1 MSLAARSGGTGRR
14 AASTRGADS
23 HPDGHLLE
31 IAMPWCATKTVR
43 KTATASSVTSRI
55 VTITQNHA
63 DYHPVHMTIAS
74 DVLGL
79 VGQTPLVRLS
89 RIAKGVRPTV
99 VAKLEHLNPGGS
111 IKDRIGLL
119 MVEDAER
126 RGLLRKGGTIVEP
139 TSGNTGV
146 GLAMAAAI
154 KGYRLICTMA
164 DKQSQEKRDLLR
176 AYGAEVV
183 ICPSAVP
190 PEHPE
195 SYYKVADRLTRDIPG
210 AFQPNQYYNAMNPE
224 AHYRTTGPEVWQQT
238 EGRIT
243 HLVAGVGTGGT
254 VTGVGRFL
262 KEQNKAVVIVGADP
276 DGSIYTGDIHPY
288 KTEGIGED
296 FYPGTFDPAMVDR
309 WVRVSDRDAFLTA
322 RRLTR
327 EEGILVGGSSGTA
340 MFAALEIA
348 KELDDRALVVV
359 LFADSGRS
367 YLSKIYNDEWMR
379 QNGFLGFVVPATV
392 GDVVKD
398 RAGTPELI
406 TVSKDQSV
414 RSAIDTMQRYG
425 ISQIP
430 VTSDG
435 AAGTV
440 TDIVGSVQEKT
451 MLDRVFREP
460 ALVDERVERVMEAPF
475 PVVQA
480 TDDIER
486 LYQELSGGAPA
497 LLAARDDRPVSI
509 ITKADLLEF
518 VAHQRR
524 GAR

>member
-1 MSLAARSGGTGRR
+1 
-14 AASTRGADS
+14 
-23 HPDGHLLE
+23 
-31 IAMPWCATKTVR
+31 
-43 KTATASSVTSRI
+43 
-55 VTITQNHA
+55 
-63 DYHPVHMTIAS
+63 
-74 DVLGL
+74 
-79 VGQTPLVRLS
+79 
-89 RIAKGVRPTV
+89 
-99 VAKLEHLNPGGS
+99 
-111 IKDRIGLL
+111 
-119 MVEDAER
+119 
-126 RGLLRKGGTIVEP
+126 
-139 TSGNTGV
+139 
-146 GLAMAAAI
+146 
-154 KGYRLICTMA
+154 
-164 DKQSQEKRDLLR
+164 
-176 AYGAEVV
+176 GAEVV
-183 ICPSAVP
+183 VCPSAVP

-224 AHYRTTGPEVWQQT
+224 AHYRTTGPEIWEQT

-254 VTGVGRFL
+254 VTGAGRFL
-262 KEQNKAVVIVGADP
+262 KERNKAIVIIGADP
-276 DGSIYTGDIHPY
+276 EGSLYTGDIHPY

-340 MFAALEIA
+340 MFAALEVA
-348 KELDDRALVVV
+348 KELDERALVLV

-406 TVSKDQSV
+406 VVSKSESI
-414 RSAIDTMQRYG
+414 RRAIDTMQRYG

-430 VTSDG
+430 VTADG
-435 AAGTV
+435 IAAAL

-460 ALVDERVERVMEAPF
+460 ALVDERVERVMDPPF

-497 LLAARDDRPVSI
+497 LLAARDDRPVSV

-518 VAHQRR
+518 VAHQRKR
-524 GAR
+524 A

>member
-1 MSLAARSGGTGRR
+1 V
-14 AASTRGADS
+14 ASSAL
-23 HPDGHLLE
+23 DGHT
-31 IAMPWCATKTVR
+31 I
-43 KTATASSVTSRI
+43 SD
-55 VTITQNHA
+55 VTIA
-63 DYHPVHMTIAS
+63 P
-74 DVLGL
+74 DVLAL
-79 VGQTPLVRLS
+79 VGHTPLVRLS
-89 RIAKGVRPTV
+89 RVGKGLRPTIA
-99 VAKLEHLNPGGS
+99 AKLEHLNPGGS
-111 IKDRIGLL
+111 VKDRIGAL
-119 MVEDAER
+119 MIEDAER

-139 TSGNTGV
+139 TSGNTGA
-146 GLAMAAAI
+146 GLAIAAAI

-190 PEHPE
+190 PESPE

-210 AFQPNQYYNAMNPE
+210 AFQPNQYYNSMNPE
-224 AHYRTTGPEVWQQT
+224 AHYRTTGPEIWEQSA
-238 EGRIT
+238 GRVT

-254 VTGVGRFL
+254 VTGAGRYL
-262 KEQNKAVVIVGADP
+262 KERNPGVVVVGADP
-276 DGSIYTGDIHPY
+276 DGSIYTGEIHPY

-296 FYPGTFDPAMVDR
+296 FYPGTFDPAVVDR
-309 WVRVSDRDAFLTA
+309 WVRVSDRDSFLTA

-340 MFAALEIA
+340 AFAALEIA
-348 KELDDRALVVV
+348 KELDESALVVV
-359 LFADSGRS
+359 IFTDSGRS

-379 QNGFLGFVVPATV
+379 QNGFLGFVAPATV
-392 GDVVKD
+392 RDVIKD

-406 TVSKDQSV
+406 CVSKAETV
-414 RSAIDTMQRYG
+414 RSAIDMMQRYG

-435 AAGTV
+435 AAGLV

-486 LYQELSGGAPA
+486 LYQELSSGAPA

-518 VAHQRR
+518 VAHRR
-524 GAR
+524 RDVPR

>member
-1 MSLAARSGGTGRR
+1 
-14 AASTRGADS
+14 
-23 HPDGHLLE
+23 
-31 IAMPWCATKTVR
+31 
-43 KTATASSVTSRI
+43 
-55 VTITQNHA
+55 
-63 DYHPVHMTIAS
+63 MTIAPN
-74 DVLGL
+74 VLAL
-79 VGQTPLVRLS
+79 VGNTPLVRLS
-89 RIAKGVRPTV
+89 RIGRGLRPTIA
-99 VAKLEHLNPGGS
+99 AKLEHLNPGGS
-111 IKDRIGLL
+111 VKDRIGLA
-119 MVEDAER
+119 MIEDAER
-126 RGLLRKGGTIVEP
+126 RGLLRPGGVIVEP
-139 TSGNTGV
+139 TSGNTGA
-146 GLAMAAAI
+146 GLAIAAAI

-183 ICPSAVP
+183 VCPSAVP
-190 PEHPE
+190 PESPE
-195 SYYKVADRLTRDIPG
+195 SYYKVADRLTREIPG

-224 AHYRTTGPEVWQQT
+224 AHYRTTGPELWDQT
-238 EGRIT
+238 DGRIT
-243 HLVAGVGTGGT
+243 HVVAGVGTGGT
-254 VTGVGRFL
+254 VTGAGRYL
-262 KEQNKAVVIVGADP
+262 KERKRDLVIVGADP

-296 FYPGTFDPAMVDR
+296 FYPGTFDPAIVDR

-340 MFAALEIA
+340 MFAALEVA
-348 KELDDRALVVV
+348 KELGPDALVVV
-359 LFADSGRS
+359 IFTDSGRS

-379 QNGFLGFVVPATV
+379 QNGFLGLIAPATV

-406 TVSKDQSV
+406 YVGKSQSV

-430 VTSDG
+430 VTKDG
-435 AAGTV
+435 AAAAV

-460 ALVDERVERVMEAPF
+460 ALVDERVERVMDPPF

-480 TDDIER
+480 NDDIER

-524 GAR
+524 AAR